1 MSCLN
6 RRDDPFKFESAKS
19 AVGVYRD
26 IVGVDPNDRLN
37 VGVDVADKATVIS
50 IVTAN
55 VANTDDI
62 AGCCHIETGLSAK
75 TRVAA
80 SRVVVYEGL

>member
-1 MSCLN
+1 MLKPP
-6 RRDDPFKFESAKS
+6 RRPIQVRSAKS

-37 VGVDVADKATVIS
+37 VGVGVGDKATVIS

-62 AGCCHIETGLSAK
+62 AGCCHIKTGLSAK
-75 TRVAA
+75 ARVAA
-80 SRVVVYEGL
+80 SRVAVYEGL